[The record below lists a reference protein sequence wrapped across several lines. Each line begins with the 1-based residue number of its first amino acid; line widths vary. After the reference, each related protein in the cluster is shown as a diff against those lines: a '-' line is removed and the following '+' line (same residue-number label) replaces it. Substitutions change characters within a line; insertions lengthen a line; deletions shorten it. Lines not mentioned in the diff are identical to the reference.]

1 MKLFI
6 SYARVNMPFC
16 QKLVQLLEAHEV
28 WYDQKISGGQNWWQ
42 TILEK
47 IEWCEGFIYLLSP
60 DSIQSE
66 HCEKE
71 CRLALKMGRVVIPV
85 IIQSRTLSPQYLMH
99 IQYVDLSKGLDD
111 VSSVVNLMSSLFKA
125 EREQPTN
132 RIKPTIE
139 DLSFEDSTPPKI
151 DSVIIKG
158 DHISLPYNYIFKLKQ
173 RGLSEQTRTV
183 YSRWVCD
190 FLENVAGQPHIA
202 PQKRSEYLSK
212 IPRNILVENLSIA
225 QLNAW
230 LGMQVSEGTNVAQA
244 KSAILTL
251 AEMLVEDEIIDE
263 QSVYKLR
270 TKTSISGSYSDKRP
284 RKILTYEELEQ
295 FMIVST
301 QGESLIEIRN
311 AVLVS
316 LLLVLRTGE
325 AVQAKWDNIT
335 MVDQLTY
342 FSRIDGNQIKLP
354 QITVTC
360 LSRWRDILLN
370 HSTTIELNGNI
381 IRRFER
387 FGKITE
393 YGVSKNAANDTVSI
407 ISKKAGLGHISPE
420 DLRISARRATELNKL
435 DTIF

>member
-1 MKLFI
+1 
-6 SYARVNMPFC
+6 
-16 QKLVQLLEAHEV
+16 
-28 WYDQKISGGQNWWQ
+28 
-42 TILEK
+42 
-47 IEWCEGFIYLLSP
+47 
-60 DSIQSE
+60 
-66 HCEKE
+66 
-71 CRLALKMGRVVIPV
+71 
-85 IIQSRTLSPQYLMH
+85 
-99 IQYVDLSKGLDD
+99 
-111 VSSVVNLMSSLFKA
+111 
-125 EREQPTN
+125 
-132 RIKPTIE
+132 
-139 DLSFEDSTPPKI
+139 
-151 DSVIIKG
+151 
-158 DHISLPYNYIFKLKQ
+158 
-173 RGLSEQTRTV
+173 
-183 YSRWVCD
+183 
-190 FLENVAGQPHIA
+190 
-202 PQKRSEYLSK
+202 
-212 IPRNILVENLSIA
+212 
-225 QLNAW
+225 
-230 LGMQVSEGTNVAQA
+230 MQVSEGTNVAQA

-284 RKILTYEELEQ
+284 RKILTDEELEQ